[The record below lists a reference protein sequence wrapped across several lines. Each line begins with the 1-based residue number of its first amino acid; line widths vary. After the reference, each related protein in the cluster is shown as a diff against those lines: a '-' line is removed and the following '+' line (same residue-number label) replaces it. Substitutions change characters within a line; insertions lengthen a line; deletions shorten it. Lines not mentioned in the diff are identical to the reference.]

1 MLIADPAFWAIGIF
15 AVFLTGISKG
25 GIGGGA
31 GSAATPLLSLAIS
44 PFAAAAV
51 MLPVLCV
58 MDIFGIRA
66 YLWKWDNALV
76 RRIVTGGVLGCVA
89 GAATF
94 SLMSENWIRI
104 LLGAIAVGFV
114 VFTYLPRRGVPQP
127 PSARAGLFWS
137 ALSGYTSFV
146 THAGGPPVMVY
157 LLPLKLAKEVFIA
170 TSLVYFAAL
179 NYAKVVPY
187 IFLGL
192 FDARN
197 LATSLALLPAGVAG
211 IYCGIWLQ
219 KKIDVR
225 LFYRIVHALLL
236 LTGTKLL
243 YDGVTGILS

>member
-1 MLIADPAFWAIGIF
+1 MPIADPWFWAIGIF

-31 GSAATPLLSLAIS
+31 GSAATPLLSLVVS
-44 PFAAAAV
+44 PFAAAAI

-76 RRIVTGGVLGCVA
+76 RRIVMGGVLGCVA

-94 SLMSENWIRI
+94 TLMSENWIRI

-114 VFTYLPRRGVPQP
+114 VFTYLPRRGVRQP
-127 PSARAGLFWS
+127 PSPRAGLFWS

-179 NYAKVVPY
+179 NYAKIVPY

-197 LATSLALLPAGVAG
+197 LASSLALLPAGVAG

-219 KKIDVR
+219 RRIDAR

-236 LTGTKLL
+236 LTGVKLL
-243 YDGVTGILS
+243 HDGITGIWA